1 MSEYLFD
8 PGYGR
13 HLVSLIFSLEDM
25 YGTINKFKN
34 LGQKKFQFKQYYPSI
49 LKLLKQNTAFYLGCM
64 LWAVYLKSLTEG
76 DIIDNYCLGKEY
88 NEESSLIE
96 LLFLIKFTKTFS
108 KDTKYYMNTDFSY
121 PEEDAKMLEVYKE
134 FAILN
139 EGFVNTKKNTDLK
152 QCVIIFRLDQDIPLL
167 VEMKRLYIIQVYTI
181 KLWKSILNKA

>member
-121 PEEDAKMLEVYKE
+121 PEEDAKILEVYKE

-139 EGFVNTKKNTDLK
+139 E
-152 QCVIIFRLDQDIPLL
+152 
-167 VEMKRLYIIQVYTI
+167 
-181 KLWKSILNKA
+181 